1 MQLQKQSSYI
11 KAASAVKT
19 ILEDE
24 TIKDYPIP
32 IRDIINRD
40 KNVTLI
46 TLREFAKMTNIS
58 LRDAAIAGGSGEA
71 FHFSK
76 GKQFFIVYND
86 EIYRKRMRF
95 TLAHEYG
102 HFKLGH
108 KGVSLYDKNSMQE
121 VQEEYEANVF
131 ASCLLFPLHIRY
143 RLKSEERTEDIVKT
157 LDISHKAAEVA
168 MNELHL
174 HLQNGLENYIST
186 YKHLQLASYIAFLKD
201 KYQGRLEYYCHY

>member
-11 KAASAVKT
+11 KAASSVKN

-24 TIKDYPIP
+24 VIKDYPIP

-40 KNVTLI
+40 NNITLI
-46 TLREFAKMTNIS
+46 TLREFAKMTNTS
-58 LRDAAIAGGSGEA
+58 LREAAVAGGSGEA

-76 GKQFFIVYND
+76 GNQFFIVYNN

-108 KGVSLYDKNSMQE
+108 KGVSLYDKNSLQE
-121 VQEEYEANVF
+121 VQEEYEADIF
-131 ASCLLFPLHIRY
+131 ASCLLFPLHMRY
-143 RLKSEERTEDIVKT
+143 RLRSEDKTEDIVKA
-157 LDISHKAAEVA
+157 LDISHKAVEVA
-168 MNELHL
+168 MNELRF

-186 YKHLQLASYIAFLKD
+186 YKHLQLSSYVAFLKE
-201 KYQGRLEYYCHY
+201 KYQKRVEYYHY